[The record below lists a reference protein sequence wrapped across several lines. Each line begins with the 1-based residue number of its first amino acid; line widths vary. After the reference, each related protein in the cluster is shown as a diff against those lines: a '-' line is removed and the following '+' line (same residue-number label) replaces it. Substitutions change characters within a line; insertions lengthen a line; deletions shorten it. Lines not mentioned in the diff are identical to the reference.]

1 VKAFTYLELVI
12 AMGILGILAA
22 AAAPTARVVAK
33 RSKEVELKRALLEM
47 RTAIDR
53 FKVMADKGE
62 IELNDIS
69 QLGYPADLDQLVNG
83 VSLKKHP
90 GQHFRFLRRIPRD
103 PMTGED
109 RWGMRSVQDD
119 HDARAWGRENVFDVY
134 SLSDGTA
141 LDGTE
146 YSSW

>member
-22 AAAPTARVVAK
+22 AAAPTARVVGK
-33 RSKEVELKRALLEM
+33 RSREVELKRALLEM
-47 RTAIDR
+47 RNAIDR
-53 FKVMADKGE
+53 FKAMADKGE
-62 IELNDIS
+62 IELGDVS

-83 VSLKKHP
+83 LSLRKHP

-103 PMTGED
+103 PMTGEN
-109 RWGMRSVQDD
+109 RWGLRSVQDD
-119 HDARAWGRENVFDVY
+119 PEARSWGRQNVFDVY